1 VDHYVSAGPAA
12 SISPGTGIA
21 HTADGGRSWQAQL
34 SVPTGIWGLDALGSQ
49 TAWAVGV
56 TSLYETTNGGSTWTA
71 VLQGEQGG
79 DNIVNVAFATASDGT
94 AVTARGAL
102 VHTTDGGAT
111 WSPVSSGSSAP
122 VNVTDLCAE
131 RGAVV
136 AVTADGAV
144 WTNATGAAPSQWTS
158 SYQPTTSASTVQ
170 NASMVSCGASG
181 STWEAVAP
189 TNPQGSG
196 GGLVIAQGGP
206 TTPWATT
213 TSAYSSQPQQRPR
226 IVGSTNSGTSFP
238 IRGVSWLPISGA
250 DHPIVVSTGGGGGPP
265 QGIYVQIAAGRYQA
279 ATGTGPLFGATGPA
293 TVIYHGIAFGSGG
306 SGWLYADVVPVPTS
320 AFAPSS
326 MPSSPASYQVVV
338 CHTTDGGATWST
350 VTDETVS

>member
-1 VDHYVSAGPAA
+1 
-12 SISPGTGIA
+12 
-21 HTADGGRSWQAQL
+21 
-34 SVPTGIWGLDALGSQ
+34 
-49 TAWAVGV
+49 
-56 TSLYETTNGGSTWTA
+56 
-71 VLQGEQGG
+71 
-79 DNIVNVAFATASDGT
+79 
-94 AVTARGAL
+94 
-102 VHTTDGGAT
+102 
-111 WSPVSSGSSAP
+111 
-122 VNVTDLCAE
+122 
-131 RGAVV
+131 
-136 AVTADGAV
+136 
-144 WTNATGAAPSQWTS
+144 
-158 SYQPTTSASTVQ
+158 
-170 NASMVSCGASG
+170 MVSCGASG

-196 GGLVIAQGGP
+196 GGLVIAQRGP

-213 TSAYSSQPQQRPR
+213 TSAYSSHPQQRPR
-226 IVGSTNSGTSFP
+226 IVGTTKGGTSFP

-279 ATGTGPLFGATGPA
+279 ATGTGPLFGGTGPA
-293 TVIYHGIAFGSGG
+293 TIVYHGIAFGSGG

-350 VTDETVS
+350 VTCHPPPSWDHPSATSMGPPRPRSCRPTLMLPDRIVDVKQPACATEERAVAIGRRAGASEALLPLRDDRARAP